1 MIDAKA
7 DVEEQWK
14 QWQDENPPSS
24 FVDIDTAWSSCH
36 LNCK

>member
-14 QWQDENPPSS
+14 QWQDDNPPSS
-24 FVDIDTAWSSCH
+24 FVDIGNPTIVSF
-36 LNCK
+36 N